1 MQISKFKLANYK
13 IFRQLEEI
21 SFPTGMIVI
30 VGENNSGKTAF
41 LDALSLSASSDPHL
55 SESTKPTIGSTND
68 PHSTVKV
75 EFSIPVNYI
84 KNLVLKKN
92 YEDSE
97 LSHILSTAR
106 NNKEAKYAYDTFMKI
121 LSGRED
127 VKLSAE
133 YRFGF
138 SIQNG
143 SVKFLQINDSP
154 IVFQDNSQLAQ
165 GRQVISFHVNSDFS
179 LGDPCGSSRNIACV
193 LLETHL
199 LSDFISK
206 IYKFK
211 AERFNSGICG
221 FGDSSVLSPDAS
233 NLPMVLNKL
242 GENPALLEEF
252 NALVSMVLPQIKR
265 VTVRPT
271 GSMLEIMV
279 WNIEPNTRRADLAV
293 PLAKCG
299 TGVGQV
305 LAILYVA
312 LTSSSDPRVIIIDEP
327 QSFLHPGAAKRLIEA
342 LKLFPQHQYF
352 ISTHSPD
359 LITTADPSLI
369 LSLEYDENER
379 QSVPRIIDKN
389 DKEELKSLLNQLG
402 VKLSDVFGAN
412 AILWVEG
419 PSEEACFPL
428 ILKELCGM
436 TQVQLASVQV
446 LSLISTGDLE
456 GKRAGTFVK
465 IYEKISGKS
474 SLLPNAIAFIRDMEG
489 VPKEKLKELEEV
501 GITFLPRAM
510 YENYLI
516 SAGALTAFANAKQ
529 FRELALTVEEVSKW
543 LEKAETEKVET
554 KNKFQVRNYG
564 ESWPVSVD
572 GTKLLDAFFTEFSD
586 NRFEYSQHKVEYS
599 LELTSW
605 LIKNEPESL
614 TEVTELLQRLVP
626 YEP

>member
-13 IFRQLEEI
+13 IFRELEEI

-55 SESTKPTIGSTND
+55 SESTKPVMDSAIN
-68 PHSTVKV
+68 PHSTVRV
-75 EFSIPVNYI
+75 EFSIQADYI
-84 KNLVLKKN
+84 KNFLLRKS
-92 YEDSE
+92 YEDSGF
-97 LSHILSTAR
+97 LHVLPTAAPITDHNQLIQDISYGTNIIL
-106 NNKEAKYAYDTFMKI
+106 I
-121 LSGRED
+121 
-127 VKLSAE
+127 AE
-133 YRFGF
+133 YSLGDAISQREVAF
-138 SIQNG
+138 SFVESSIIFPNSDG
-143 SVKFLQINDSP
+143 SCPSANIF
-154 IVFQDNSQLAQ
+154 
-165 GRQVISFHVNSDFS
+165 SFHMSSDFS
-179 LGDPCGSSRNIACV
+179 LGEKLPTSSRHYIR
-193 LLETHL
+193 LENHL
-199 LSDFISK
+199 FQDFISK
-206 IYKFK
+206 IYKFR
-211 AERFNSGICG
+211 AERFNTSTCE
-221 FGDSSVLSPDAS
+221 FGDSSVLRPDAS
-233 NLPMVLNKL
+233 NLPIVLNKL
-242 GENPALLEEF
+242 GENPALLDEF
-252 NALVSMVLPQIKR
+252 NTLVSLVLPQIKR
-265 VTVRPT
+265 VTVRPI
-271 GSMLEIMV
+271 GASLEVMV
-279 WNIEPNTRRADLAV
+279 WNIEPKTKRADLAV

-327 QSFLHPGAAKRLIEA
+327 QSFLHPGAAKRLIQA

-402 VKLSDVFGAN
+402 VKLSDVFGAD

-436 TQVQLASVQV
+436 TQVRLASVQV
-446 LSLISTGDLE
+446 LSLTSTGDLE

-489 VPKEKLKELEEV
+489 VPKEKLKELEEA

-529 FRELALTVEEVSKW
+529 FRKLALTVEEVSKW

-564 ESWPVSVD
+564 ESWSVSVD

-605 LIKNEPESL
+605 LIKKEPESL
-614 TEVTELLQRLVP
+614 TEVKDLLQRLVQYKP
-626 YEP
+626 LLKTTE